1 MLEEDCNNI
10 PVIDFSAILRGVSYI
25 PSDHEIE
32 SEKCNWL
39 FYGNYEKN
47 AMTF

>member
-1 MLEEDCNNI
+1 MLEEDCNDI
-10 PVIDFSAILRGVSYI
+10 PVIDFSAILRRVSYI